1 MVLNSMHTFD
11 LTSLIGQDD
20 NHIKVQTMS
29 SYTVMR
35 YDKKTLTKDQ
45 ISTYG
50 LCRSVITDQENNIVS
65 FSPPKSVQ
73 FDDFIAKYPDTSKI
87 VATEFVEGTMINV
100 FWSNGDWEIASRSN
114 VGATNMINSRSFRDM
129 FYEALNACN
138 LDLYTLPTEF
148 SYSFVL
154 QHPDNRIVVPFIK
167 PQLYLIAVYSY
178 HEGSIDNYRTMHRTI
193 VKSHD
198 LNEFPEFNATNVN
211 IPAVYDLTSYQEFA
225 EKTKSLDYTYLGVM
239 LTNPATG
246 ERTKIRNPN
255 YEQVRHLKGEQKLQ
269 FQYLCLRK
277 AGKVTQYLQHCPKD
291 ILLFSGFRDQLHAFT
306 RTLRDNYIACYIRKE
321 KPLKEYSAEYKTHMY
336 HLHQIYKTKLKPNG
350 KFLMFD
356 DVVNYINE
364 QEPISTFGKGGAKS
378 TFFHEVREGGAKRES
393 TFSKS
398 GAKNDDIVSDCI

>member
-11 LTSLIGQDD
+11 LTSLIGQND
-20 NHIKVQTMS
+20 NHIKVQTTNG
-29 SYTVMR
+29 YTVLR
-35 YDKKTLTKDQ
+35 YDKKVLTKDNV
-45 ISTYG
+45 STYG

-65 FSPPKSVQ
+65 FSPPKSVP
-73 FDDFIAKYPDTSKI
+73 FDEFVAKYPETSQI

-114 VGATNMINSRSFRDM
+114 VGATNMINSRVFRDM
-129 FYEALNACN
+129 FFDAMNECK

-154 QHPDNRIVVPFIK
+154 QHPDNRIVVPIGK

-178 HEGSIDNYRTMHRTI
+178 QGSNRTI
-193 VKSHD
+193 VKHHD
-198 LNEFPEFNATNVN
+198 PADFPEFNISSVKV
-211 IPAVYDLTSYQEFA
+211 PAKYDLTTYQAFA
-225 EKTKSLDYTYLGVM
+225 EKTKTLDYTYLGVM
-239 LTNPATG
+239 LTNPTTG

-255 YEQVRHLKGEQKLQ
+255 YEKVRHLKGEQKLQ

-336 HLHQIYKTKLKPNG
+336 HLHQIYKTTLKPNG

-356 DVVNYINE
+356 DVVNYVNE
-364 QEPISTFGKGGAKS
+364 QEPSLLISSTFS
-378 TFFHEVREGGAKRES
+378 TFKKGGAKREAAVSNVTVSEEPS
-393 TFSKS
+393 TEE
-398 GAKNDDIVSDCI
+398 AV

>member
-20 NHIKVQTMS
+20 NHIKVQTTNG
-29 SYTVMR
+29 YTIRR
-35 YDKKTLTKDQ
+35 YDKKVLTKDL
-45 ISTYG
+45 ISTCG
-50 LCRSVITDQENNIVS
+50 LFRSVITDQENNIVA
-65 FSPPKSVQ
+65 FSPPKSLA

-129 FYEALNACN
+129 FFEALNACN

-154 QHPDNRIVVPFIK
+154 QHPDNRIVVPIGK

-178 HEGSIDNYRTMHRTI
+178 HQESNNNDSTMPRTI

-198 LNEFPEFNATNVN
+198 LSEFPEFNNTSVKV
-211 IPAVYDLTSYQEFA
+211 PAVYALTSYEEFA
-225 EKTKSLDYTYLGVM
+225 EKTKTLDYTYLGVM

-255 YEQVRHLKGEQKLQ
+255 YEQVRHMKGDQKLQ

-277 AGKVTQYLQHCPKD
+277 EGKVTQYLQHYPEN
-291 ILLFSGFRDQLHAFT
+291 IVLFSGFRDQLHAFT
-306 RTLRDNYIACYIRKE
+306 RTLRDNYIACYIRNE
-321 KPLKEYSAEYKTHMY
+321 KPLKEYSPEYRTHMY

-364 QEPISTFGKGGAKS
+364 QEPISTFSTFKKS
-378 TFFHEVREGGAKRES
+378 TFGKSGAKREAANCVAVES
-393 TFSKS
+393 V
-398 GAKNDDIVSDCI
+398 GL